1 LSTIY
6 ITGTV
11 RRNRKFFPS
20 SSRTNLQ
27 LDKKCNADLVPFSH
41 VFSAR
46 RNDKKILS
54 FFFPATPQPKKR
66 KYREDMVA
74 VHK

>member
-1 LSTIY
+1 MLGG
-6 ITGTV
+6 TG
-11 RRNRKFFPS
+11 NFYPS

-27 LDKKCNADLVPFSH
+27 FDKKCIADQVPFSH

-46 RNDKKILS
+46 RNHKNILS
-54 FFFPATPQPKKR
+54 FFSPSTPQHKKK